1 VANSEDVA
9 WFLHAGLEGAA
20 CLREVL
26 EKNGI
31 LFDDL
36 GAVLDFGCGVGRV
49 LRHLAERT
57 GPELHG
63 TDWNPEMIAWC
74 VANLPVARF
83 HVNDRNGPLAFESA
97 TLDLIY
103 AFSVFTHLAE
113 PSQVS
118 WIAELRR
125 VLKPGGHL
133 LLTTHGEH
141 YLPQLAESDQ
151 QRFRTGQLV
160 VEGPRREGSNGCA
173 AFHPEAYV
181 RDRLARGFEVVD
193 FLPRAARGNP
203 WQDVYLLRKVR
214 TAENVS
220 VDE

>member
-1 VANSEDVA
+1 VANSEDVD
-9 WFLHAGLEGAA
+9 WFLHAGAEGAA

-49 LRHLAERT
+49 LRHLAEGT

-63 TDWNPEMIAWC
+63 TDWNPEMIVWC
-74 VANLPVARF
+74 VLNLPVARF
-83 HVNDRNGPLAFESA
+83 HVNNRNGPLGFESA
-97 TLDLIY
+97 TFDLVY
-103 AFSVFTHLAE
+103 ALSVFTHLAE
-113 PSQVS
+113 PSQMS

-141 YLPQLAESDQ
+141 YVPQLAERDQ
-151 QRFRTGQLV
+151 QRFRTGRLV
-160 VEGPRREGSNGCA
+160 VLGPRYEGSNGCA

-181 RDRLARGFEVVD
+181 RRMLASGLEVVD
-193 FLPRAARGNP
+193 FLPRGARGNP
-203 WQDVYLLRKVR
+203 WQDVYLLRKGSVP
-214 TAENVS
+214 ESVS
-220 VDE
+220 MDG